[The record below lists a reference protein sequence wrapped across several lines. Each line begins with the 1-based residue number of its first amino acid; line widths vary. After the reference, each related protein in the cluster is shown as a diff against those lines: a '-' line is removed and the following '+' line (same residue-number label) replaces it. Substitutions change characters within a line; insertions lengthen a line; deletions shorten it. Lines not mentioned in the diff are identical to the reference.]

1 MFRPEDVMKER
12 PRLVVAANHPAVAAS
27 LLRRLADEADDRPD
41 AEIVTSQPALRAR
54 LRDMRPAPLL
64 LLDRGLQGLE
74 PGGGMAQL
82 RAQAPGLRI
91 VALARTED
99 GAEELGLLRSG
110 ADAALPWSAPP
121 ALVSRVLGIV
131 AAGTRYMSAAALM
144 AAAAAAGV
152 RTSAVAAPA
161 APREAPRSIEPLTER
176 ETAILAHIRR
186 GESNRRIGDAL
197 GIDENRVKIH
207 LRAIFRKTGARNR
220 TEAALRAAPRVP
232 AAPASPGE
240 VPAGAA

>member
-1 MFRPEDVMKER
+1 MQHR
-12 PRLVVAANHPAVAAS
+12 PRLVVAANHPAVATA
-27 LLRRLADEADDRPD
+27 LLRRLADEAGERQE
-41 AEIVTSQPALRAR
+41 AEIVTTQPALRAR
-54 LRDMRPAPLL
+54 LRDLRPAPLL

-74 PGGGMAQL
+74 PQGGMAQL

-110 ADAALPWSAPP
+110 ADAALPWSAPSG
-121 ALVSRVLGIV
+121 LVSRVLGIV
-131 AAGTRYMSAAALM
+131 AAGTGYMSAKALL
-144 AAAAAAGV
+144 AAAAEAGV
-152 RTSAVAAPA
+152 RTSAVSAPPP
-161 APREAPRSIEPLTER
+161 PRELQRPIEPLTER

-232 AAPASPGE
+232 PPSTMPAAEAT
-240 VPAGAA
+240 AGAD

>member
-1 MFRPEDVMKER
+1 MKQA
-12 PRLVVAANHPAVAAS
+12 PRLVVAANHPAVAAA
-27 LLRRLADEADDRPD
+27 LLRRLGEETGGRQE

-54 LRDMRPAPLL
+54 LRDLRPAPLL
-64 LLDRGLQGLE
+64 LLDRGLHGLDMA
-74 PGGGMAQL
+74 GGMAML

-91 VALARTED
+91 VALARTGD

-121 ALVSRVLGIV
+121 GQVAGVLGIV
-131 AAGTRYMSAAALM
+131 AAGAGYMSAAALL
-144 AAAAAAGV
+144 AAAEEAGV
-152 RTSAVAAPA
+152 KTSAVAAPA
-161 APREAPRSIEPLTER
+161 APREPPRPIEPLTER
-176 ETAILAHIRR
+176 EATILAHIRR

-220 TEAALRAAPRVP
+220 TEAALRAAPRLPPPSP
-232 AAPASPGE
+232 AAAAGEAPASM
-240 VPAGAA
+240 A

>member
-1 MFRPEDVMKER
+1 MKER

-91 VALARTED
+91 VALARTPFGRLEGSLAGCCAPAPTRRCP
-99 GAEELGLLRSG
+99 GALRPPSCR
-110 ADAALPWSAPP
+110 ACSASSPP
-121 ALVSRVLGIV
+121 A
-131 AAGTRYMSAAALM
+131 
-144 AAAAAAGV
+144 
-152 RTSAVAAPA
+152 PA
-161 APREAPRSIEPLTER
+161 TCRPPR
-176 ETAILAHIRR
+176 
-186 GESNRRIGDAL
+186 
-197 GIDENRVKIH
+197 
-207 LRAIFRKTGARNR
+207 
-220 TEAALRAAPRVP
+220 
-232 AAPASPGE
+232 
-240 VPAGAA
+240 